1 MIGEL
6 AQHLFPGGVDASHI
20 LRGECFVDK
29 FKMSLPFNLKQH
41 SWIENT
47 KVAIKNNLP
56 IYEAAFVFEDVFA
69 AVDILTYTDN
79 GFVAYEVKRSTDI
92 TDTFILDNAL
102 QYYVISNNLKLSDF
116 VLIYLN
122 KDYIAELNIPLD
134 QLTIDNCDITKLFV
148 KESVLDKILPIQYKV
163 KSDIVRFKNI
173 QKVGEPKIKRGDH
186 CSIPYECAFIDYCSR
201 Y

>member
-1 MIGEL
+1 MKCTFYRQLWRIHRKAHTVL
-6 AQHLFPGGVDASHI
+6 TKTAVANRNYFPPAAK
-20 LRGECFVDK
+20 CFSRK
-29 FKMSLPFNLKQH
+29 LS
-41 SWIENT
+41 S
-47 KVAIKNNLP
+47 
-56 IYEAAFVFEDVFA
+56 IY
-69 AVDILTYTDN
+69 T
-79 GFVAYEVKRSTDI
+79 
-92 TDTFILDNAL
+92 
-102 QYYVISNNLKLSDF
+102 VISNNLKLSDF

-122 KDYIAELNIPLD
+122 KDYIPELNIPLD

>member
-1 MIGEL
+1 LIGEL

-41 SWIENT
+41 SCIENT

-56 IYEAAFVFEDVFA
+56 
-69 AVDILTYTDN
+69 DILTYTDN
-79 GFVAYEVKRSTDI
+79 GFVAYEVKSSTDI